1 MPSGLLINRVEDP
14 FHSIASFFVP
24 TKTIFS
30 FLIAIASAQDLLSSI
45 VQTGAIKIRSAE
57 C

>member
-30 FLIAIASAQDLLSSI
+30 FLIATASAQDLLHP
-45 VQTGAIKIRSAE
+45 
-57 C
+57 